1 MKESYEEE
9 LYNIIPKEYFVED
22 LKQNTLGTIK
32 IALLREVIGN
42 AIIRSNYP
50 DETITF
56 KLSEKRDVV
65 EVPARKM
72 KAPEKLL
79 GLKICR
85 QFNVVDEAI
94 RYNVIKKSE
103 QLANPNSILFGDSV
117 TESGDSVA
125 ITSRVIYDW
134 AYSIRDVDKISG
146 TLQHNA
152 LSEGGTMWNEEEGKL
167 RQSLFQVQY
176 VKPGTYFPHFVM
188 VENVTPELFIH
199 LLICITQQTRYFAQS
214 TTNSP
219 SNVKNHILGVGFSK
233 FEQPINSY
241 TIASKWEDEPKQ
253 KPVDKNAKAVTPDSN
268 EVSAEETD
276 KDNKNAK
283 AVTFDSVSKAINDV
297 MEEAYGRSNYKDGRS
312 LIQFVSGLWES
323 EAKLKDVYDKAKAD
337 CVKFLKEIKIT
348 N

>member
-1 MKESYEEE
+1 MKD
-9 LYNIIPKEYFVED
+9 LFKIIPQDYFVDD

-32 IALLREVIGN
+32 IAVLREVIGN

-72 KAPEKLL
+72 KSREKLL

-85 QFNVVDEAI
+85 EFDVVDKNL

-134 AYSIRDVDKISG
+134 AYSIRDISELTG

-176 VKPGTYFPHFVM
+176 VKPGTFLPHFLV
-188 VENVTPELFIH
+188 VENVTPELFVH
-199 LLICITQQTRYFAQS
+199 LMTTIMRQSRYFAQS

-219 SNVKNHILGVGFSK
+219 SNIKNHILGVGFSK

-241 TIASKWEDEPKQ
+241 TITNDWKDE
-253 KPVDKNAKAVTPDSN
+253 AVTLQS
-268 EVSAEETD
+268 VTD
-276 KDNKNAK
+276 K
-283 AVTFDSVSKAINDV
+283 INNTMVD
-297 MEEAYGRSNYKDGRS
+297 AYGENYKRGKYITDFINNLWKDENAVKVS
-312 LIQFVSGLWES
+312 YEKAQADCTQF
-323 EAKLKDVYDKAKAD
+323 LKD
-337 CVKFLKEIKIT
+337 IKIT
-348 N
+348 K

>member
-1 MKESYEEE
+1 MKD
-9 LYNIIPKEYFVED
+9 LFKIIPQEYFVDD

-32 IALLREVIGN
+32 IAVLREVIGN

-56 KLSEKRDVV
+56 KLSEKKDVV

-72 KAPEKLL
+72 KSREKLL

-85 QFNVVDEAI
+85 QFDVVDKDL
-94 RYNVIKKSE
+94 RYNVIKKSN

-134 AYSIRDVDKISG
+134 AYSLRDVSEVTG

-176 VKPGTYFPHFVM
+176 VKPGTYLPHFLV
-188 VENVTPELFIH
+188 VENVTPELLVH
-199 LLICITQQTRYFAQS
+199 LLTCVMRQSRYFAQS

-219 SNVKNHILGVGFSK
+219 SNIKNHILGIGFSK
-233 FEQPINSY
+233 FEQPLIINP
-241 TIASKWEDEPKQ
+241 TLQVVFIKNERNQIIHNKQ
-253 KPVDKNAKAVTPDSN
+253 
-268 EVSAEETD
+268 
-276 KDNKNAK
+276 
-283 AVTFDSVSKAINDV
+283 
-297 MEEAYGRSNYKDGRS
+297 
-312 LIQFVSGLWES
+312 
-323 EAKLKDVYDKAKAD
+323 
-337 CVKFLKEIKIT
+337 
-348 N
+348 

>member
-1 MKESYEEE
+1 MKKLFE
-9 LYNIIPKEYFVED
+9 IIPEKYFVKD

-32 IALLREVIGN
+32 IALVREVIGN

-56 KLSEKRDVV
+56 KLSENKDLV

-79 GLKICR
+79 GMKICR
-85 QFNVVDEAI
+85 KFNVIDKDI

-117 TESGDSVA
+117 TETGDSVA

-134 AYSIRDVDKISG
+134 AYSIRDVEEITG

-176 VKPGTYFPHFVM
+176 VKPGTYLPHFLM
-188 VENVTPELFIH
+188 LENVTSELFIH

-219 SNVKNHILGVGFSK
+219 SNVKNHILGVGFSD

-241 TIASKWEDEPKQ
+241 LISSKWEDDEITFGKITSVINNQ
-253 KPVDKNAKAVTPDSN
+253 MEEKYGKENYKAGDKIEKLVSNLLKDESQLKIIYEKA
-268 EVSAEETD
+268 
-276 KDNKNAK
+276 NK
-283 AVTFDSVSKAINDV
+283 DSV
-297 MEEAYGRSNYKDGRS
+297 
-312 LIQFVSGLWES
+312 QF
-323 EAKLKDVYDKAKAD
+323 LKD
-337 CVKFLKEIKIT
+337 IKIIR
-348 N
+348 

>member
-1 MKESYEEE
+1 MKD
-9 LYNIIPKEYFVED
+9 LFKIIPQSYFVDD

-32 IALLREVIGN
+32 IAVLREVIGN

-56 KLSEKRDVV
+56 KLSEKKDVV

-72 KAPEKLL
+72 KSREKLL

-85 QFNVVDEAI
+85 EFGVVDKNL

-134 AYSIRDVDKISG
+134 AYSIRDISELTG

-176 VKPGTYFPHFVM
+176 VKPGTFLPHFLV
-188 VENVTPELFIH
+188 VENVTPELFVH
-199 LLICITQQTRYFAQS
+199 LMTCIMRQSRYFAQS

-219 SNVKNHILGVGFSK
+219 SNIKNHILGIGFSK

-241 TIASKWEDEPKQ
+241 TITNNWKDE
-253 KPVDKNAKAVTPDSN
+253 AVTLQS
-268 EVSAEETD
+268 VTD
-276 KDNKNAK
+276 K
-283 AVTFDSVSKAINDV
+283 INNTMVD
-297 MEEAYGRSNYKDGRS
+297 AYGDNYKRGKYITDFINNFWNDENAVKAS
-312 LIQFVSGLWES
+312 YEKAQADCTQF
-323 EAKLKDVYDKAKAD
+323 LKD
-337 CVKFLKEIKIT
+337 IKIT
-348 N
+348 K

>member
-1 MKESYEEE
+1 MKE
-9 LYNIIPKEYFVED
+9 LFNIIPEEYFVKN

-85 QFNVVDEAI
+85 QFNVVDDVI

-134 AYSIRDVDKISG
+134 AYSIRDVDEITG
-146 TLQHNA
+146 TFQHNA

-176 VKPGTYFPHFVM
+176 VKPGTFFPHFIM
-188 VENVTPELFIH
+188 MENVTPELLIH

-241 TIASKWEDEPKQ
+241 TIA
-253 KPVDKNAKAVTPDSN
+253 KNWDTN
-268 EVSAEETD
+268 
-276 KDNKNAK
+276 KD
-283 AVTFDSVSKAINDV
+283 VTFDNVKDEIISSMKLLYGERNWKESAHLNTLVTEILNDEDEQKKNYLKAYNDSVN
-297 MEEAYGRSNYKDGRS
+297 
-312 LIQFVSGLWES
+312 
-323 EAKLKDVYDKAKAD
+323 
-337 CVKFLKEIKIT
+337 FLKEIKIIKDRT
-348 N
+348 EQIFDEKGNLKDKS

>member
-1 MKESYEEE
+1 MKD
-9 LYNIIPKEYFVED
+9 LFKIIPQSYFVDD
-22 LKQNTLGTIK
+22 LKKNTLGTIK
-32 IALLREVIGN
+32 IAVLREVIGN

-56 KLSEKRDVV
+56 KLSDKKDVV

-72 KAPEKLL
+72 KSREKLL

-85 QFNVVDEAI
+85 EFDVVDENL
-94 RYNVIKKSE
+94 RYNVIKKSA

-134 AYSIRDVDKISG
+134 AYSIRDVAEVTS

-176 VKPGTYFPHFVM
+176 VKPGTFLPHFLV
-188 VENVTPELFIH
+188 VENVTPELFVH
-199 LLICITQQTRYFAQS
+199 LMTCIMRQSRYFAQS

-219 SNVKNHILGVGFSK
+219 SNIKNHILGVGFSK

-241 TIASKWEDEPKQ
+241 TITNNWKDE
-253 KPVDKNAKAVTPDSN
+253 AVTLQS
-268 EVSAEETD
+268 VTD
-276 KDNKNAK
+276 K
-283 AVTFDSVSKAINDV
+283 INNTMVD
-297 MEEAYGRSNYKDGRS
+297 AYGENYKRGKYITDFINNLWKNES
-312 LIQFVSGLWES
+312 ALKASYEKAQADCTQF
-323 EAKLKDVYDKAKAD
+323 LKD
-337 CVKFLKEIKIT
+337 IKIT
-348 N
+348 K

>member
-1 MKESYEEE
+1 MEK
-9 LYNIIPKEYFVED
+9 LFDIIPQNYFVDD

-32 IALLREVIGN
+32 IAVLREVIGN

-56 KLSEKRDVV
+56 KLSDKKDIV

-72 KAPEKLL
+72 KSREKLL

-85 QFNVVDEAI
+85 EFNVVNKDL
-94 RYNVIKKSE
+94 RYNVIKKSGH
-103 QLANPNSILFGDSV
+103 LANPNSILFGDSV

-134 AYSIRDVDKISG
+134 AYSLRDISELTG

-176 VKPGTYFPHFVM
+176 VKPGTFLPHFLV
-188 VENVTPELFIH
+188 VENVTPELFVH
-199 LLICITQQTRYFAQS
+199 LITCVMQETRYFAQS

-241 TIASKWEDEPKQ
+241 TIAKDWKEETVSLETVSDKINNTM
-253 KPVDKNAKAVTPDSN
+253 VDAYGENYVRGKHLTDFINELWKDNNAVKAVYQK
-268 EVSAEETD
+268 AQ
-276 KDNKNAK
+276 KDC
-283 AVTFDSVSKAINDV
+283 
-297 MEEAYGRSNYKDGRS
+297 
-312 LIQFVSGLWES
+312 IQF
-323 EAKLKDVYDKAKAD
+323 LKD
-337 CVKFLKEIKIT
+337 IKIT
-348 N
+348 K